1 MQHSHNIID
10 KDNHFIINPVTRKI
24 QPETHEKNKMVEGDH
39 NSEKY
44 TFEVPKLIEGHDMSQ
59 CNIVQIHYLNVS
71 SDKSKKVEDVYEV
84 DDLGVLENKDDTLA
98 FTWTIKETATR
109 YNGLLSFAITF
120 KCTTNDTVDY
130 AWHTEIYTGITIG
143 KGMNNSETI
152 VIEYSDILEK
162 WKKEL
167 FAIDGTI
174 QTTARKSL
182 EEIEKA
188 KNNSLESIA
197 QHGTVQV
204 SNEEPTDPNVDLF
217 INPDETV
224 SVSIPEI
231 NDSGISTEDT
241 WSSEKI
247 DSELKVIDN
256 KTLEVKEE
264 TAQLKEEIVELTPI
278 IGDEYEAYDISYE
291 FNKMG
296 FINSNGNIT
305 HSSTSRYTEHIPIR
319 ANDMFYYKLVEDNK
333 NSYGIAIYDNDKKFI
348 KGYKISTPET
358 TYMFIKGSFVVTE
371 GSFIKFSSLNA
382 TDENL
387 APLLYVKKNK
397 SNEHSFK
404 KYKEVYGDVEYKFL
418 DISND
423 LHEIRDK
430 YLNVSG
436 DAIDYPNQ
444 DSFVTDYYDV
454 EEGEIYKYVTRALYK
469 NPSYV
474 VYDKHRRL
482 IDKGGT
488 ISGINTGD
496 IVIPPMGAYIRFN
509 KMSDTSNVFKVS
521 KKIPKPLA
529 EVIDDKITVKSMDIP
544 AKHTELQVN
553 IMNGFL
559 NESNKISGDTEDSE
573 YVHTD
578 YINISEYKWFNTHVY
593 YGWAAVGYLLLDE
606 NKIVLYALKSS
617 TGKDE
622 KIILQTKDILSKY
635 PKAKYIRFVG
645 EKIGKK
651 SLKVFVNHKTTD
663 YDLALETVISKSNM
677 LYNKKIAFCGDSFTE
692 ASNLG
697 DNYYD
702 AYYGCYKSYGWRI
715 ADRNGM
721 RLYHDGIS
729 GSTMHVVDIAT
740 PTKSNPFAYER
751 YKKIPKD
758 CDYIILQFGLNEF
771 SIVDSPDTKGTK
783 ESVDTSTMW
792 GSWNVVLEYL
802 ITNHPKAR
810 IGVIMSDAWMPQSY
824 YETLKEICEWWG
836 IPLLDLGGDAN
847 IPVMNSGRRVG
858 CGLTLNPKVTEL
870 RNREFYQNF
879 ESGDA
884 HPNDAGHEWRST
896 VIEDFIRRL

>member
-1 MQHSHNIID
+1 MITLNKIGDYHN
-10 KDNHFIINPVTRKI
+10 R
-24 QPETHEKNKMVEGDH
+24 Q
-39 NSEKY
+39 
-44 TFEVPKLIEGHDMSQ
+44 
-59 CNIVQIHYLNVS
+59 
-71 SDKSKKVEDVYEV
+71 
-84 DDLGVLENKDDTLA
+84 VLEIECLKADE
-98 FTWTIKETATR
+98 KP
-109 YNGLLSFAITF
+109 
-120 KCTTNDTVDY
+120 
-130 AWHTEIYTGITIG
+130 IG
-143 KGMNNSETI
+143 T
-152 VIEYSDILEK
+152 
-162 WKKEL
+162 
-167 FAIDGTI
+167 IDGLVITNGSKLHELDGDTYEYDE
-174 QTTARKSL
+174 QNKTWVLQPKSSGGADGR
-182 EEIEKA
+182 EIELQKTQTHIQWRYVGTEEWFDLV
-188 KNNSLESIA
+188 SLDEISFKHSDFTPEQLQALKGVKGDKGDPGTNGTNGKDGLSIKST
-197 QHGTVQV
+197 Q
-204 SNEEPTDPNVDLF
+204 
-217 INPDETV
+217 
-224 SVSIPEI
+224 I
-231 NDSGISTEDT
+231 NDSGHLILTFSDESTKDVGKVTGENGESAYQIAVRLGFHGT
-241 WSSEKI
+241 EQEWIESLKYNHSEEFTKLAEEVRSTASNIAAERQQITQSSEDI
-247 DSELKVIDN
+247 
-256 KTLEVKEE
+256 
-264 TAQLKEEIVELTPI
+264 ARLKEEIVELTPI

-296 FINSNGNIT
+296 FINNNGNIT
-305 HSSTSRYTEHIPIR
+305 HSSTSRCTEHIPVR

-333 NSYGIAIYDNDKKFI
+333 NSYGIAIYDNDKNFI

-358 TYMFIKGSFVVTE
+358 TYCIIKGSFVVTE

-444 DSFVTDYYDV
+444 NSFVTDYYDV
-454 EEGEIYKYVTRALYK
+454 KEGEIYKYVTRALHK

-559 NESNKISGDTEDSE
+559 NESNIISGDTEDSE

-578 YINISEYKWFNTHVY
+578 YINISEYKWFNTHVH

-836 IPLLDLGGDAN
+836 VPLLDLGGDAN

-884 HPNDAGHEWRST
+884 HPNDAGNE
-896 VIEDFIRRL
+896 

>member
-1 MQHSHNIID
+1 MKTLLFKVEGQRITRIDNIIPVA
-10 KDNHFIINPVTRKI
+10 KCRNLYKAHFDFLT
-24 QPETHEKNKMVEGDH
+24 PEWEGTKTAIFSQRNYSKAQILDEKNECMIPWEFFD
-39 NSEKY
+39 
-44 TFEVPKLIEGHDMSQ
+44 
-59 CNIVQIHYLNVS
+59 
-71 SDKSKKVEDVYEV
+71 
-84 DDLGVLENKDDTLA
+84 
-98 FTWTIKETATR
+98 
-109 YNGLLSFAITF
+109 
-120 KCTTNDTVDY
+120 
-130 AWHTEIYTGITIG
+130 TEINIRGSVTVFCGDLVTA
-143 KGMNNSETI
+143 NSTY
-152 VIEYSDILEK
+152 VD
-162 WKKEL
+162 
-167 FAIDGTI
+167 
-174 QTTARKSL
+174 
-182 EEIEKA
+182 IEKA
-188 KNNSLESIA
+188 GYQNSDATVPPTPDVHQQMIDILNAAKKIAQGVRDDADAGKFHGENGESAYQIAIRLGFRGTEQEWIESLEYDHSEEFTKLAEEVRNTASNIA
-197 QHGTVQV
+197 AERQQITQ
-204 SNEEPTDPNVDLF
+204 
-217 INPDETV
+217 
-224 SVSIPEI
+224 
-231 NDSGISTEDT
+231 
-241 WSSEKI
+241 SSEDI
-247 DSELKVIDN
+247 
-256 KTLEVKEE
+256 
-264 TAQLKEEIVELTPI
+264 ARLKEEIVELTPI

-296 FINSNGNIT
+296 FINNNGNIT
-305 HSSTSRYTEHIPIR
+305 HSSTSRYTEHIPVR

-333 NSYGIAIYDNDKKFI
+333 NSYGIAIYDNDKNFI

-358 TYMFIKGSFVVTE
+358 TYRIIKGSFVVTE

-423 LHEIRDK
+423 LHEICDK

-444 DSFVTDYYDV
+444 NSFVTDYYDV
-454 EEGEIYKYVTRALYK
+454 EEGEIYKYVTRALHK

-559 NESNKISGDTEDSE
+559 NESNIINGDTEDSE

-578 YINISEYKWFNTHVY
+578 YINISEYKWFNTHVH

-740 PTKSNPFAYER
+740 PTERRPFAYER
-751 YKKIPKD
+751 YKKVPKD
-758 CDYIILQFGLNEF
+758 CDYIILQFGLNES
-771 SIVDSPDTKGTK
+771 SIAASSDTKGTK
-783 ESVDTSTMW
+783 ESTDTSTMW